1 MSFVSQLVQEGLT
14 RDEVYELVKIGAVNE
29 LDDTYIKLYKV
40 NTLEEWFVDN
50 YCLQIYF
57 SVIPLFDFFILVF
70 FSFLSPISM
79 HVKSETTPPLC
90 LPTCIFSN
98 IIASFFT

>member
-1 MSFVSQLVQEGLT
+1 MSFFSQLVQEGLT

-50 YCLQIYF
+50 FCL
-57 SVIPLFDFFILVF
+57 
-70 FSFLSPISM
+70 
-79 HVKSETTPPLC
+79 
-90 LPTCIFSN
+90 
-98 IIASFFT
+98 